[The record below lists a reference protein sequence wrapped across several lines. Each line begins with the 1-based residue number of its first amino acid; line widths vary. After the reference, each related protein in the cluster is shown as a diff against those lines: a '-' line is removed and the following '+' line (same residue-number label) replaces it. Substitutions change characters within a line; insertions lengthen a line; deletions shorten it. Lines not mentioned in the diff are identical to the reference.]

1 MATLGVNVDH
11 IATIRQARRA
21 QEPDPVQ
28 AAMLAELA
36 GASGIT
42 CHLREDRRHIQDRD
56 VELLRRLVKTKLN
69 LEMAITEEM
78 IRTAIA
84 LKPDMATLVPE
95 RREELTTEG
104 GLDVHGHLDAVT
116 RSVRT
121 LQGEGIAVS
130 LFIDPDP
137 EQVSASARA
146 GAEMVELHTGRYAE
160 ARDRKALQDEL
171 ARLITAAT
179 LARDLGLRVNAGHGL
194 NYLNVG
200 PVAAIPGVEE
210 LNIGHSIVARAAL
223 VGMERAVR
231 EMLAAM
237 ENRGAGCEVRG
248 AECEVHKWF
257 VLCPGLHTL
266 DPVPYTLYPIS
277 SRTAAHRA
285 HTSG

>member
-1 MATLGVNVDH
+1 MNQGKSMALLCVNVDH

-69 LEMAITEEM
+69 LEMAVTEEM
-78 IRTAIA
+78 IRIAIA

-104 GLDVHGHLDAVT
+104 GLDVRGHLNAVT
-116 RSVRT
+116 RTVRT

-137 EQVSASARA
+137 EQVSDSARA
-146 GAEMVELHTGRYAE
+146 GAELVELHTGMYAE
-160 ARDRKALQDEL
+160 AGDRKALQNEM
-171 ARLITAAT
+171 ARLIKAT
-179 LARDLGLRVNAGHGL
+179 TQARELGLLVNAGHGL
-194 NYLNVG
+194 NYRNVG
-200 PVAAIPGVEE
+200 PVATIPEVEE
-210 LNIGHSIVARAAL
+210 LNIGHSVIARAAL

-237 ENRGAGCEVRG
+237 KETGTGHGGKGRP
-248 AECEVHKWF
+248 W
-257 VLCPGLHTL
+257 
-266 DPVPYTLYPIS
+266 
-277 SRTAAHRA
+277 
-285 HTSG
+285 